1 MHLVKLIGADGKIL
15 DQVALVQ
22 STPIALLLLNV
33 ISKKRVQ
40 LNLTTAR
47 RRRVGWNALLAAT
60 LAPISLL
67 HGTERRKDSLILTPD
82 LPTAPSQKVENCTE
96 LTPCPQG
103 LQHKT
108 LTPAALNQNAEI
120 NSAAAYCTEP
130 DGTQPKNCTELK
142 SWDKLS
148 C

>member
-1 MHLVKLIGADGKIL
+1 MIRFEFITLCTELRHL
-15 DQVALVQ
+15 
-22 STPIALLLLNV
+22 TPR
-33 ISKKRVQ
+33 S
-40 LNLTTAR
+40 TAR

>member
-1 MHLVKLIGADGKIL
+1 M
-15 DQVALVQ
+15 
-22 STPIALLLLNV
+22 
-33 ISKKRVQ
+33 
-40 LNLTTAR
+40 
-47 RRRVGWNALLAAT
+47 
-60 LAPISLL
+60 

-120 NSAAAYCTEP
+120 NSAAGYCTEP
-130 DGTQPKNCTELK
+130 DGTEPETALNQKAEMNSVADYWTEPDGTK
-142 SWDKLS
+142 REAGTEIK

>member
-1 MHLVKLIGADGKIL
+1 MAFCGVNGKHI
-15 DQVALVQ
+15 
-22 STPIALLLLNV
+22 TPR
-33 ISKKRVQ
+33 S
-40 LNLTTAR
+40 TAR

-67 HGTERRKDSLILTPD
+67 HGTERRKDSSILTPD

-120 NSAAAYCTEP
+120 NSAAGYCTEP
-130 DGTQPKNCTELK
+130 DGTEPETALNQKAEMNSVADYWTEPDGTK
-142 SWDKLS
+142 REAGTEIK